1 MTSSA
6 ARIGHRQIAKQLLTT
21 IKKWRG
27 NMKNK
32 KIGCENIAGL
42 AIRFFFWQARWRSMG
57 VCWCLIPGWHLCSP
71 RTTTQSMSASYAEGN
86 ATKTYFDGAAGRRRI
101 TAMLTLHVC
110 HVMSTRRRSSAAL
123 TKSSPICSHVTRI
136 KTEKFVKV
144 TEKRSNYGYPLGV
157 NSPCITEDNK
167 LLKQLTANVDAW

>member
-1 MTSSA
+1 
-6 ARIGHRQIAKQLLTT
+6 
-21 IKKWRG
+21 
-27 NMKNK
+27 
-32 KIGCENIAGL
+32 
-42 AIRFFFWQARWRSMG
+42 
-57 VCWCLIPGWHLCSP
+57 
-71 RTTTQSMSASYAEGN
+71 MSASYAEGN

-167 LLKQLTANVDAW
+167 LLKQLTANVDASKINHPNSNSTFTRVAEIPLGHSQRYRILLEIVGLNRFSRSIAETRRSPLLYRDGTHSFVKHVPTQNEIWRRINE